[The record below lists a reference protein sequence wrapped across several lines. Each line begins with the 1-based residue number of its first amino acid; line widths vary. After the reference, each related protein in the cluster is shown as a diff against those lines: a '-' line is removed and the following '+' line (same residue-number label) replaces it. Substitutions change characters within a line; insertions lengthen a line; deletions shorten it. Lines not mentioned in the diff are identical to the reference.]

1 MYDCKSTAL
10 KEIDNYFLIPA
21 SNQNKTYSSLSYL
34 LKQRNKIQALIVV
47 ESLIIFVSDK
57 CCTVYLQFRYV

>member
-21 SNQNKTYSSLSYL
+21 SNQNKTYSSLSLTCSNREIKY
-34 LKQRNKIQALIVV
+34 KR
-47 ESLIIFVSDK
+47 
-57 CCTVYLQFRYV
+57 